1 MDQQAWVATAYGVC
15 ISVAVL
21 FALYAVAFG
30 WWTKRKRLATALVG
44 PAGSLSA
51 AGRVLSLSRAP
62 VASIGPT
69 RFAHSLAA
77 LGSESNPS
85 ATTNV
90 PAADQALPSTV
101 TSVGRVGNAE
111 LGSTED
117 FVTARGTQSVGRIA
131 WSFYAGAVGAWVI
144 VSPSQYAAFA
154 GIVGVVVYALTSGL
168 PVLLI
173 AALGG
178 RITRAV
184 PHVYSMSDFFGWRFG
199 PCAKTL
205 VALLCVFNMSIALL
219 AEFTTMGALFQA
231 FVGTVPYGIIIAI
244 GALTILYTV
253 YGGLVVSIATDQVQG
268 IASIC
273 LAIVLVAWVGATH
286 RTPLQSPLP
295 PELGPNEYGYTSIF
309 TLGLSLLASTVFSEA
324 MWQRVWASSSRRV
337 LHVGAGIGALMITAV
352 VAVSGIGGWLALGS
366 GVARAKPY
374 DYYSHMASQT
384 VNPAYKNQSF
394 TDDSLYLFNMFGNVS
409 KDAGPGL
416 TYNARLSNAVGL
428 AALVLA
434 TIMNESAVDS
444 LQNGLAASISGQ
456 WLKGAPLWRA
466 RLGVIIINVPLIVIG
481 ARGYNVLSL
490 FLVTNLACV
499 CAFPG
504 VIFGLIPRFRRHVT
518 ETGFLFSFVC
528 GCLGLTGF
536 GIGYY
541 TTNAEGGPATPG
553 QGATWAWYGN
563 SYDWRCFLVALGSA
577 VGGLGLWSLGAYGLR
592 RAFGGRGGPGLTG
605 LLMRV
610 PGFRYVVGAPNWT
623 PERDRARHADVK
635 LRFGLRGEE
644 ARQAAAKATWM
655 DGGPGAGGSGS
666 DLSDGSDPKAALHA
680 SEVLKKAASATT
692 AAEGGAEK
700 AGAAAGAATNAAV

>member
-21 FALYAVAFG
+21 FALYAVLFG
-30 WWTKRKRLATALVG
+30 WWSKRKRLAAAFVG
-44 PAGSLSA
+44 PAGSLTVERVRSSSA
-51 AGRVLSLSRAP
+51 LSQKSNLAP
-62 VASIGPT
+62 
-69 RFAHSLAA
+69 
-77 LGSESNPS
+77 
-85 ATTNV
+85 
-90 PAADQALPSTV
+90 PAAQDGLPST
-101 TSVGRVGNAE
+101 TSSLGVGGVGGSAE

-173 AALGG
+173 AGLGG

-244 GALTILYTV
+244 GALTIVYTV
-253 YGGLVVSIATDQVQG
+253 YGGLVVSIATDQIQG
-268 IASIC
+268 IASIA

-286 RTPLQSPLP
+286 RTPLQKPLP

-309 TLGLSLLASTVFSEA
+309 TLGLSLLASTIFSEA
-324 MWQRVWASSSRRV
+324 MWQRVWASSSRRA
-337 LHVGAGIGALMITAV
+337 LHVGAGVGAAMITCV

-374 DYYSHMASQT
+374 DYYSNVATLT
-384 VNPAYKNQSF
+384 VNPLYKDKSF
-394 TDDSLYLFNMFGNVS
+394 TDDSLYLFNMFGNVD
-409 KDAGPGL
+409 KTGGPGL
-416 TYNARLSNAVGL
+416 TYNARLSSAVGL

-466 RLGVIIINVPLIVIG
+466 RLAVVLINVPLIAVG

-518 ETGFLFSFVC
+518 ETGFLFSFAC
-528 GCLGLTGF
+528 GALGLTGF
-536 GIGYY
+536 GIGYH
-541 TTNAEGGPATPG
+541 TVNAEGGAATPG

-577 VGGLGLWSLGAYGLR
+577 VGGLGLWSVGAYGAR
-592 RAFGGRGGPGLTG
+592 RALGGRGGPGLTG
-605 LLMRV
+605 LLMRI

-623 PERDRARHADVK
+623 PELDRARHADVK
-635 LRFGLRGEE
+635 LRFGLRGKE
-644 ARQAAAKATWM
+644 ARTAAAKAAM
-655 DGGPGAGGSGS
+655 AGAGGASGS
-666 DLSDGSDPKAALHA
+666 DLAGSEGSDPKAALHA
-680 SEVLKKAASATT
+680 SQALEEAAKGAGGGDKG
-692 AAEGGAEK
+692 AAA
-700 AGAAAGAATNAAV
+700 AAAGAATTTAAAV